1 VVLLAKFSEH
11 LNKDIADVKTSAE
24 WDGSKWINKVKA
36 QEIEDALA
44 TLLTKAGFD
53 AKADVTLS
61 ALRDALRGTGS
72 KTLSDLAT
80 ALGTLNS
87 KDFATET
94 TLAAILA
101 KIISAPATEA
111 KQNSL
116 ETVLKAIRD
125 SAGIKKITD
134 ALPAGTNK
142 IGKVDVDSSAL
153 PIRAATEAKQD
164 SLLTQTDIK
173 LSALRDAIRGVDDKT
188 LSDLAASLFFLTQNI
203 LSEEDFIAKADIK
216 MSALRDA
223 ITAAGANAKTLK
235 DLHDK
240 LTSLETEIKAIKD
253 TAGIKKINDTVDV
266 QLTGSIPEYNWFTT
280 DGRPTPKEPTKP
292 AIGVEVD
299 ADTMEITGL
308 LWNGQEWEA
317 R

>member
-1 VVLLAKFSEH
+1 MAYNTKAIIVDRDGKPTPQYFNTLGDKYEVLQGDAGAARQVLYDASGNPVSVVSSKLA
-11 LNKDIADVKTSAE
+11 VR
-24 WDGSKWINKVKA
+24 A

-125 SAGIKKITD
+125 SAGIKKIVD
-134 ALPAGTNK
+134 SLPAGTNK
-142 IGKVDVDSSAL
+142 IGKVEVDSSAL
-153 PIRAATEAKQD
+153 PIGAATAANQD
-164 SLLTQTDIK
+164 SLLVQADVK
-173 LSALRDAIRGVDDKT
+173 L
-188 LSDLAASLFFLTQNI
+188 
-203 LSEEDFIAKADIK
+203 
-216 MSALRDA
+216 SALRDA

-235 DLHDK
+235 DLHDRLVSIK
-240 LTSLETEIKAIKD
+240 TEIQAIRITMD
-253 TAGIKKINDTVDV
+253 GFFGI
-266 QLTGSIPEYNWFTT
+266 
-280 DGRPTPKEPTKP
+280 
-292 AIGVEVD
+292 
-299 ADTMEITGL
+299 
-308 LWNGQEWEA
+308 
-317 R
+317 

>member
-1 VVLLAKFSEH
+1 MTKFSEH

-24 WDGSKWINKVKA
+24 WDGSKWINRVKA

-125 SAGIKKITD
+125 SAGIKKIVD
-134 ALPAGTNK
+134 SLPAGTNK
-142 IGKVDVDSSAL
+142 IGKVEVDSSAL
-153 PIRAATEAKQD
+153 PIGAATAANQD
-164 SLLTQTDIK
+164 SLLVQADVK
-173 LSALRDAIRGVDDKT
+173 L
-188 LSDLAASLFFLTQNI
+188 
-203 LSEEDFIAKADIK
+203 
-216 MSALRDA
+216 SALRDA
-223 ITAAGANAKTLK
+223 ITAAGTNAKTLK

>member
-1 VVLLAKFSEH
+1 MAYNTRAIKIDKDGKPIPQVFNPTADEYEVLKGDAGAARQVLYDKDGNVVSVVSGKLAVR
-11 LNKDIADVKTSAE
+11 AAE
-24 WDGSKWINKVKA
+24 L
-36 QEIEDALA
+36 E
-44 TLLTKAGFD
+44 
-53 AKADVTLS
+53 S
-61 ALRDALRGTGS
+61 ALGNI
-72 KTLSDLAT
+72 LS
-80 ALGTLNS
+80 
-87 KDFATET
+87 
-94 TLAAILA
+94 

-153 PIRAATEAKQD
+153 PTGAATEAMQD
-164 SLLTQTDIK
+164 SIHGLLISVLQQM
-173 LSALRDAIRGVDDKT
+173 
-188 LSDLAASLFFLTQNI
+188 LTGDNF
-203 LSEEDFIAKADIK
+203 DAKADIK

-223 ITAAGANAKTLK
+223 ITAAGTNAKTLK